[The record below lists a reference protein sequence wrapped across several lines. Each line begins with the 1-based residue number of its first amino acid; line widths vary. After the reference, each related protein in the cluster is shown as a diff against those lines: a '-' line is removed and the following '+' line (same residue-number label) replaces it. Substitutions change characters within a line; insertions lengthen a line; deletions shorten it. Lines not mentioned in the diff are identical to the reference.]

1 MNHELT
7 PSPQPPFVNVDP
19 EGLRELLLGM
29 QTVLNQVGAYIFTK
43 DAAGRYLY
51 VNEQV
56 RQLFGVPIEQIIGR
70 DDSHFFD
77 LDRSDE
83 LIAND
88 RRVLREGCTLQKEE
102 RNIHAATG
110 EELVYW
116 TVKSP
121 VRNEAGATV
130 HQAIDGAEDL
140 RQCLDAG
147 MDARLSKPLERVKL
161 LSTLQGAIAAKAWLS
176 NDGAHAPL

>member
-1 MNHELT
+1 MNPALT
-7 PSPQPPFVNVDP
+7 PSPQPPFADLDP
-19 EGLRELLLGM
+19 ERLRELLRGM
-29 QTVLNQVGAYIFTK
+29 QTVLDQTGAYIFTK

-51 VNEQV
+51 ANDQV
-56 RQLFGVPIEQIIGR
+56 CQLFGAPREQILGR
-70 DDSHFFD
+70 DDSLFFD
-77 LDRSDE
+77 LTRSSE

-88 RRVLREGCTLQKEE
+88 RRVLLEGCTLQQEE
-102 RNIHAATG
+102 RNVNAATG

-121 VRNEAGATV
+121 VRNEAGETV

-161 LSTLQGAIAAKAWLS
+161 LSTLQGAIAANAWLS